1 MKFMKI
7 KLKEIVDSRGLKA
20 SYITKNTGI
29 TKSALSNLMNNK
41 TNSISFENLEKI
53 CKLLDI
59 TPNDIFELEQY
70 KFSLVKVIRSL
81 FRSQIM
87 SIDYYSQGLQIYELL
102 ANMIDIQI
110 VFGLFGYP
118 KKGGTY
124 SVYSQEL
131 IFNISL

>member
-1 MKFMKI
+1 MKI

-59 TPNDIFELEQY
+59 TPNDIFELE
-70 KFSLVKVIRSL
+70 
-81 FRSQIM
+81 
-87 SIDYYSQGLQIYELL
+87 
-102 ANMIDIQI
+102 
-110 VFGLFGYP
+110 
-118 KKGGTY
+118 
-124 SVYSQEL
+124 
-131 IFNISL
+131 